1 MAKNKGNPDSL
12 KPFKKGVDERRNTS
26 GRPEGSQSLKSIL
39 DRLLQRQINVEDL
52 EGVTIKVTAKE
63 AIALNMIAA
72 AVTAEDENIMLKAA
86 KQVFEH
92 TDAITKDL
100 NISLTPTNGG
110 EMSDS
115 QFEALRKAAE
125 SE

>member
-1 MAKNKGNPDSL
+1 MAKKGGNPENL
-12 KPFKKGVDERRNTS
+12 KPHNFKKGESGNPA
-26 GRPEGSQSLKSIL
+26 GRPEGSHSLKSIL
-39 DRLLQRQINVEDL
+39 DRLLQKQISIEDL
-52 EGVTIKVTAKE
+52 EGQTIKVTAKE